1 MSRTA
6 KHSRAVSLLANN
18 VYGRSS
24 MDSSAVVNRQESVRE
39 SVISKGVVYDSS
51 LLDIIQHLTTFV
63 LKTLKKGKSD
73 HINSS
78 WSPRMLGLYSELS
91 SVTKSKPIRPE
102 DLNVHELCTGSVP
115 VLQPLIDMLE
125 SGNFG
130 RSKSRQRS
138 KKSKEDSTFLTQ
150 SKPKLELEEEKI

>member
-51 LLDIIQHLTTFV
+51 LLDILQHLTNFV

-102 DLNVHELCTGSVP
+102 DNNVHELCTGSVP
-115 VLQPLIDMLE
+115 VLQPLIEMLE

-138 KKSKEDSTFLTQ
+138 KKSKQETFLTQ
-150 SKPKLELEEEKI
+150 S